1 MFKLILSL
9 LLVVNLLN
17 AFELRT
23 WFLGNINIDNYKTK
37 NTKEILKYTNQY
49 YDVLCLQ
56 GITGEEVLSFISSG
70 KNYTTSLNSNL
81 AFLIKNDYTEFDLIN
96 YEDTNMVFEN
106 KPIILYLKEI
116 DLFIVNFLASD
127 NQEKRMNEIKEI
139 NNVYF
144 DIKDKYKV
152 DTNRILTCG
161 NFKEQYGS
169 VKKILGD
176 LYSVSNNLGTVIDEK
191 FGNSNLD
198 YDHIISITNLES
210 SPDESILKIDRDYK
224 KIKEEISP
232 HLPLIL
238 RI

>member
-56 GITGEEVLSFISSG
+56 GIKGEEVLSFISSG

-116 DLFIVNFLASD
+116 NLFIVNFLASD

-152 DTNRILTCG
+152 DSNRILTCG
-161 NFKEQYGS
+161 NFK
-169 VKKILGD
+169 
-176 LYSVSNNLGTVIDEK
+176 
-191 FGNSNLD
+191 
-198 YDHIISITNLES
+198 
-210 SPDESILKIDRDYK
+210 
-224 KIKEEISP
+224 
-232 HLPLIL
+232 
-238 RI
+238 